1 MKIRREFKIGFFAVI
16 VILVSWWGIKWLGG
30 QNLLLTSSTYYA
42 YYDDVSGLMVS
53 SRVKLRGVVIGNV
66 QDIVL
71 EGDKVKVEMLIED
84 KYTEMIPIN
93 SVAELGAAGLMGG
106 TEINIIQGNAD
117 THIAEEST
125 IEGRVKPDMIG
136 SMADKATTLLGN
148 VNVTVDK
155 LNELL
160 GENGESIS
168 NMISHLET
176 MSSSVNSILSSVQG
190 SIGGIMSN
198 IRSFTSTLAENGT
211 RIESMLANVDK
222 FTGDLAEAQF
232 VEKLSTTLNELDSII
247 TTINE
252 GDGTAGMLIND
263 KALYE
268 SLNSAGNNLA
278 TLLEDLKANPMRYVH
293 FSLFGQSEEKIAQK
307 AAKKAAKAEKK
318 AAKKAKKEAKEE

>member
-106 TEINIIQGNAD
+106 TEINIIQGNTD
-117 THIAEEST
+117 TYIAEEST

-160 GENGESIS
+160 GENGESIT